1 MFAIVDGTGRQ
12 FQTARIV
19 FSWPNGA
26 STSDDSTIVSV
37 VEDVR
42 FTESSIIFDINSFEI
57 DWPVT
62 ASPHNTFDINW
73 YQYQM
78 TNTVTYKFIYTL
90 F

>member
-42 FTESSIIFDINSFEI
+42 YAESNIIFDINSFSI
-57 DWPVT
+57 NWPGT
-62 ASPHNTFDINW
+62 ASPHNTFNMQW
-73 YQYQM
+73 WQFQM
-78 TNTVTYKFIYTL
+78 TDTVTYKFNYTI